1 MRLGNSSKKLK
12 EMGLK
17 IEIKLM
23 CLIGGVLPM
32 CSNSL
37 LYLATPLLSG
47 KHEEINVKFSQI
59 SKWHVLAFILKVQQ
73 CENQV
78 QMMNSTICT
87 QIYKHMEVVT
97 LIEAIKKNTNYSY
110 LILLPSPFL
119 FYPPHHHCHHR
130 PQFQMLW
137 MNE

>member
-1 MRLGNSSKKLK
+1 
-12 EMGLK
+12 MGLK

-97 LIEAIKKNTNYSY
+97 LIEAIKKKYKLFLPDSSSFY
-110 LILLPSPFL
+110 ISILSSTPSLSSSSSVPDIVD
-119 FYPPHHHCHHR
+119 
-130 PQFQMLW
+130 
-137 MNE
+137 E